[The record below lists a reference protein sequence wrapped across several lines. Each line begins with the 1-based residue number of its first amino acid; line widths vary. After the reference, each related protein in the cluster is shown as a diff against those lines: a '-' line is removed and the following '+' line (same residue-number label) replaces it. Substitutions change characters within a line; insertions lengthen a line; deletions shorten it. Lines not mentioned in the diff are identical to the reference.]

1 MSAAKRHKIGVDIGG
16 TFTDITLLLDDGTI
30 FSHKLPST
38 PDDYSKGITIGVRE
52 ILSANNISADEIEGL
67 THATTVA
74 TNTILEYKG
83 AHTGLVTTEGFRD
96 VLEMRRLRIPVI
108 YDLRY
113 QKPKPLVPRRL
124 RYELAERM
132 DPSGNIIRNF
142 SEEDVEALA
151 KQLKEDGVESVAIC
165 FLHAYA
171 NSEPEKRVAEILTRI
186 LGTDVYI
193 SRSSE
198 VLPEIREYERTSTT
212 VVNCYIGPI
221 IAQYLKSLSDRLRE
235 IGLECPIRIMHS
247 AGGVMSI
254 NSAIHK
260 PAHLVE
266 SGPAAGVIASAHVA
280 KSVSYDKVIS
290 FDMGGTTA
298 KAALIENGQPAKTGE
313 YEVGAGINLSS
324 KLVKGGGYPI
334 KLPFIDVSEIGAGGG
349 SIIAIDQKGRVSVGP
364 ESAGAMPGPVAYRQ
378 GGKEPT
384 FTDALLTLGF
394 INPDF
399 LVGGEFELDAD
410 LAREALRTKIAVPLG
425 KTLQDA
431 AHGVLTLAVAT
442 MTRAIKAVSTYQGRD
457 PREFTLVAFGGNGPV
472 VAAEIARVLQIKNI
486 LIPPAAG
493 VLSAAGLLFS
503 DVEHEFVRTIFGSGK
518 KLDAKILADIFSEL
532 EADAFQWIKDEGY
545 AVKDVRFR
553 ANADLRYSG
562 QAYEL
567 TIPTDHKHPDIDKL
581 FSGFNKEHEKTYGHK
596 SDTDPID
603 IINLKLVATIDIN
616 NSRKGSRLRVKGG
629 YATSGERSVYFGEE
643 FGEHTVPVL
652 SRNELTINSRKGPFI
667 IEEYDSTCVVPP
679 YCRASLD
686 PAGNILVEL
695 EEMS

>member
-1 MSAAKRHKIGVDIGG
+1 MSAVKRHKIGVDIGG

-38 PDDYSKGITIGVRE
+38 PDDYSKGITEGVRE
-52 ILSANNISADEIEGL
+52 ILSVNNISADEIEGL
-67 THATTVA
+67 IHATTVA

-83 AHTGLVTTEGFRD
+83 AHTSLVTTEGFRD

-124 RYELAERM
+124 RYEVAERM
-132 DPSGNIIRNF
+132 DSSGNIIRKF
-142 SEEDVEALA
+142 SEEDVEVLA
-151 KQLKEDGVESVAIC
+151 KKLQKDGIEAVAIC

-171 NSEPEKRVAEILTRI
+171 NAEPEKQVAEILSRI
-186 LGTDVYI
+186 LGPDVYI

-235 IGLECPIRIMHS
+235 IGLKCPIRIMHS

-266 SGPAAGVIASAHVA
+266 SGPAAGVIASAHIA

-298 KAALIENGQPAKTGE
+298 KAALIENGRPAKTGE

-349 SIIAIDQKGRVSVGP
+349 SIIAIDQEGRVSVGP
-364 ESAGAMPGPVAYRQ
+364 ASAGAMPGPVAYRQ

-394 INPDF
+394 INPEF
-399 LVGGEFELDAD
+399 LVGGEFELDAES
-410 LAREALRTKIAVPLG
+410 AREALRTRIAQPLG

-431 AHGVLTLAVAT
+431 AHGVLTLGVAT

-503 DVEHEFVRTIFGSGK
+503 DVEHEFVRTIFGSRK
-518 KLDAKILADIFSEL
+518 KMDVKTLGEIFLEL
-532 EADAFQWIKDEGY
+532 EADAYRWVENEGY
-545 AVKDVRFR
+545 AVNDVRFR

-567 TIPTDHKHPDIDKL
+567 TIPTDHKHPNIDKL
-581 FSGFNKEHEKTYGHK
+581 YSGFNREHEKTYGHK

-616 NSRKGSRLRVKGG
+616 NNRNGSRLQVKGG

-652 SRNELTINSRKGPFI
+652 SRNELNINSRKGPFI

-679 YCRASLD
+679 YCKASLD

-695 EEMS
+695 EEML

>member
-1 MSAAKRHKIGVDIGG
+1 
-16 TFTDITLLLDDGTI
+16 
-30 FSHKLPST
+30 
-38 PDDYSKGITIGVRE
+38 
-52 ILSANNISADEIEGL
+52 
-67 THATTVA
+67 
-74 TNTILEYKG
+74 
-83 AHTGLVTTEGFRD
+83 
-96 VLEMRRLRIPVI
+96 
-108 YDLRY
+108 
-113 QKPKPLVPRRL
+113 
-124 RYELAERM
+124 
-132 DPSGNIIRNF
+132 
-142 SEEDVEALA
+142 
-151 KQLKEDGVESVAIC
+151 
-165 FLHAYA
+165 
-171 NSEPEKRVAEILTRI
+171 
-186 LGTDVYI
+186 
-193 SRSSE
+193 
-198 VLPEIREYERTSTT
+198 
-212 VVNCYIGPI
+212 
-221 IAQYLKSLSDRLRE
+221 
-235 IGLECPIRIMHS
+235 
-247 AGGVMSI
+247 
-254 NSAIHK
+254 
-260 PAHLVE
+260 
-266 SGPAAGVIASAHVA
+266 
-280 KSVSYDKVIS
+280 
-290 FDMGGTTA
+290 
-298 KAALIENGQPAKTGE
+298 
-313 YEVGAGINLSS
+313 
-324 KLVKGGGYPI
+324 
-334 KLPFIDVSEIGAGGG
+334 
-349 SIIAIDQKGRVSVGP
+349 
-364 ESAGAMPGPVAYRQ
+364 
-378 GGKEPT
+378 
-384 FTDALLTLGF
+384 
-394 INPDF
+394 
-399 LVGGEFELDAD
+399 
-410 LAREALRTKIAVPLG
+410 
-425 KTLQDA
+425 
-431 AHGVLTLAVAT
+431 